1 MNCEMTDFSYVSN
14 FHKNTQKCC
23 VYTVDLRL
31 FDPHGMSR
39 KKFELSN
46 ILVNRAFSEGWSAV
60 LKRFELQRVLIVRG
74 FELSKFH
81 CIINYHTIRR

>member
-39 KKFELSN
+39 K
-46 ILVNRAFSEGWSAV
+46 
-60 LKRFELQRVLIVRG
+60 RF
-74 FELSKFH
+74 
-81 CIINYHTIRR
+81 